1 MSIILTMNI
10 KEFLK
15 GIIIGI
21 AKIIPGLS
29 GAVLMISF
37 NLYDRAIYAITNFFE
52 NPKKNFIFL
61 ANLSL
66 GILIGIV
73 FFSKVISFF
82 INHYYTY
89 TTFLFIGLILG
100 GFPILFKKI
109 DKTKKNYLIMIISFI
124 IMTALSLSGINNT
137 YTLKHNYIDIII
149 FFISGL
155 LEALGTV
162 LPGISSTALLM
173 LLGIYNTYI
182 TTISN
187 LFDLTLIKE
196 TITFLIPFSL
206 GILIGVISITI
217 LINYLF
223 KHHYQLTFSL
233 ILGVSISSVLL
244 LIIKVFIGI
253 TSLTSLIISILILSI
268 GYFIMSKI

>member
-1 MSIILTMNI
+1 
-10 KEFLK
+10 
-15 GIIIGI
+15 
-21 AKIIPGLS
+21 
-29 GAVLMISF
+29 MISF

-52 NPKKNFIFL
+52 NPKKNFVFL

-89 TTFLFIGLILG
+89 TTSLFIGLILG

-109 DKTKKNYLIMIISFI
+109 DKSKGNYLIMIVSFT
-124 IMTALSLSGINNT
+124 IMTILSLSGINNT

-173 LLGIYNTYI
+173 LLGVYNIYI

-187 LFDLTLIKE
+187 LFNLTLIKE

-206 GILIGVISITI
+206 GILIGVISIT
-217 LINYLF
+217 LLVNYLF

-253 TSLTSLIISILILSI
+253 TSITSLIISIFILSI